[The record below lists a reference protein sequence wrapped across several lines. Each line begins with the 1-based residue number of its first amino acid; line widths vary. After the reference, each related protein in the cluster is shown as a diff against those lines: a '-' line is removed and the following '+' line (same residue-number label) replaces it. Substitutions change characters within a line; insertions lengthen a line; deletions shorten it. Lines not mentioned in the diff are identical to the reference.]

1 MRTAREIFDEVYN
14 DKTLWSI
21 IESKYYK
28 HIAVAKIEPRG
39 NYYERTIVK
48 LKYEIADECD
58 LLFKWWANCGLDTD
72 FLTEKHLPNILNA
85 IENSIARRTKNRLT
99 RNNLTEAKARGIEE
113 EKWRELLY
121 SFLLR
126 YLDILFLEALL
137 TNNNPMFVLG
147 KEGVKILWDE
157 SRKKAIMEGDEKTW
171 MLLCSGTTG
180 EYLTNWEALT
190 EKEKLYWSGTK
201 AELYFILRDI
211 GFEAKILPLIYMI
224 FFKEQCKP
232 TNLPTY
238 ESRYN
243 ERQIERTELLPLI
256 DELKKLKRS

>member
-1 MRTAREIFDEVYN
+1 MRTAKEIYDEVYN

-39 NYYERTIVK
+39 NYYEREIIR
-48 LKYEIADECD
+48 LKYEIADECE
-58 LLFKWWANCGLDTD
+58 LLFKWWANCGLNTE
-72 FLTEKHLPNILNA
+72 FLTEKHLHKVLNA
-85 IENSIARRTKNRLT
+85 IEENIKYWSEYWAKETGIKEQDT
-99 RNNLTEAKARGIEE
+99 REKE
-113 EKWRELLY
+113 EKKWKSRIQ

-243 ERQIERTELLPLI
+243 KRQIERTELLPLI